1 MKEVSKKGFRKDLG
15 IYVRS
20 EMEANCLRYY
30 NLIGVDWLYEPREF
44 SFPIKRG
51 NRFYKPDFYLPKV
64 GSWIEVKGFFRTN
77 DKVKLR
83 RFRKFYPEE
92 FAKMWFIIPDK
103 YAKSKANGEIM
114 KFILDDLQVSF
125 SRIIDYKE
133 IRKYV

>member
-1 MKEVSKKGFRKDLG
+1 MKEISKKGFRKDLG

-20 EMEANCLRYY
+20 EMEAQVARYY
-30 NLIGVDWLYEPREF
+30 KLLGIKYFYEYKEF
-44 SFPIKRG
+44 EFPVKRG

-64 GSWIEVKGFFRTN
+64 GSWIEVKGYFRAN

-83 RFRKFYPEE
+83 RFKKFYPEE

>member
-1 MKEVSKKGFRKDLG
+1 MKEISKKGFRKDLG

-20 EMEANCLRYY
+20 EMEANVCRYY
-30 NLIGVDWLYEPREF
+30 KLLGIKFFYEFREF
-44 SFPIKRG
+44 EFPVKRG
-51 NRFYKPDFYLPKV
+51 NRFYKPDFCLPKV
-64 GSWIEVKGFFRTN
+64 GSWIEVKGYFRAN

-83 RFRKFYPEE
+83 RFKKFYPEE

-103 YAKSKANGEIM
+103 YAKSKANGEMM